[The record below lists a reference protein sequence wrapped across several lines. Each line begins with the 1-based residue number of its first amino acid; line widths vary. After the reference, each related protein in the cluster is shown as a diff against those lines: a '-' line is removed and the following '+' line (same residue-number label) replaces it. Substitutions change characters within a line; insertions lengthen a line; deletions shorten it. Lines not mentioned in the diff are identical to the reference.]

1 MRINILSLDGGGS
14 RGVFHLYFL
23 KALEDALQHCTRDL
37 FHYIGGTSVGGILAL
52 TLTHPI
58 LWMKNRNDFKIAD
71 LLDRKI
77 DEKLISV
84 IFGSPR
90 PYWMPPRL
98 GLLGPKYA
106 DRAKHMQ
113 DFYDNEFFGKQSFG
127 VGDNIKPTMI
137 FSYSLIEGAVKVFKS
152 WRPTSQEVPTSIVA
166 RSTSAAPMFFP
177 AVTFKGD
184 VLIDGGVAAND
195 PSYLIGYEA
204 RKNAGDLQNP
214 LVIVSLG
221 TCVRGFTDYSSCH
234 EGGLVSWAT
243 KFVNLSMET
252 QQRIVTYL
260 QGHDSNCSLYCD
272 GCVEN
277 HFHEALGADQNCF
290 ADYHYWNNVHYFRFA
305 PLVEGVLDNI
315 DPALLEGL
323 KTKAKTFF
331 DGNSKIV
338 AKMLSLL
345 GGGNPV

>member
-1 MRINILSLDGGGS
+1 MTINVLSLDGGGS

-23 KALEDALQHCTRDL
+23 NALEEALKHSTRDL
-37 FHYIGGTSVGGILAL
+37 FHYIGGTSVGGIVALAL
-52 TLTHPI
+52 THPL
-58 LWMKNRNDFKIAD
+58 LWMNNKNDFKIAD
-71 LLDRKI
+71 LLEKKV

-113 DFYDNEFFGKQSFG
+113 DFYDNEFFGRKNFG

-137 FSYSLIEGAVKVFKS
+137 FSYGLTDGEAKVFKS
-152 WRPTSQEVPTSIVA
+152 WRPSSQDVSMSVVA
-166 RSTSAAPMFFP
+166 RATSAAPMFFS
-177 AVTFKGD
+177 AVSCKGD
-184 VLIDGGVAAND
+184 VLIDGGVVAND

-204 RKNAGDLQNP
+204 RKNAGNLQHP
-214 LVIVSLG
+214 LVVVSLG
-221 TCVRGFTDYSSCH
+221 TCVRGFTDYSSCYK
-234 EGGLVSWAT
+234 GGLAAWST
-243 KFVNLSMET
+243 KFMNLSMET
-252 QQRIVTYL
+252 QQRVVTYL

-277 HFHEALGADQNCF
+277 HFHEVLGSEKNCF
-290 ADYHYWNNVHYFRFA
+290 ADYHSWNNVHYFRFA
-305 PLVEGVLDNI
+305 PLVKGALDNI
-315 DPALLEGL
+315 DPALLGGL
-323 KTKAKTFF
+323 KTKAKSFF

-345 GGGNPV
+345 RGRG